1 MAAYFDLELN
11 PGRSMGRRRFALV
24 IAGVAA
30 IFALMGLRF
39 LLLGAWPILPFMLV
53 DVALLAWAMRASYY
67 SARAS
72 EHLRL
77 DETGMELVRVNPA
90 GRTSRTR
97 IDAGWARVELEP
109 VRPDGNRLWI
119 RQNGNRRHE
128 IGRFLSPAERA
139 EIAPVIEAGLSR
151 WRMDRG

>member
-53 DVALLAWAMRASYY
+53 DVALLAWAMRASYH

-77 DETGMELVRVNPA
+77 DESGMELVRINPA
-90 GRTSRTR
+90 GRASRTA

-109 VRPDGNRLWI
+109 LRPEGNRLWV
-119 RQNGNRRHE
+119 RHGARRHE
-128 IGRFLSPAERA
+128 IGRFLSAAERA

-151 WRMDRG
+151 WRMDRR

>member
-53 DVALLAWAMRASYY
+53 DVGLLGWALAESRRSG
-67 SARAS
+67 RQS

-77 DETGMELVRVNPA
+77 DADGLELVRINRH
-90 GRTSRTR
+90 GRPSRTR
-97 IDAGWARVELEP
+97 IEPHWARVELEQLSA
-109 VRPDGNRLWI
+109 DENRLWLAA
-119 RQNGNRRHE
+119 RGRRHPV
-128 IGRFLSPAERA
+128 GAFLSTAERA
-139 EIAPVIEAGLSR
+139 EIATVIEDGLR
-151 WRMDRG
+151 RFRNGAP